1 MVGPAVSAPFDVIRA
16 ACGRKRLLP
25 LFLSL
30 PLSVFKLR
38 FSEDPTVLEG
48 ESSNKSLFPV
58 IFADYSISR
67 IRHLGPEE
75 QHVFRVA
82 IVHPSLIRNCVPH
95 PPTTE
100 IRVALKS
107 NVTIEHLSIVE
118 GSIPYP

>member
-1 MVGPAVSAPFDVIRA
+1 MNCLFSLDIRLPYRVVNELERPYVG
-16 ACGRKRLLP
+16 LLI
-25 LFLSL
+25 SK
-30 PLSVFKLR
+30 SVFKLHV
-38 FSEDPTVLEG
+38 SEDPTARG
-48 ESSNKSLFPV
+48 GNSKKSLFPV

-67 IRHLGPEE
+67 TRHLGPEE

-82 IVHPSLIRNCVPH
+82 VVHPSLIRNCVPY

-107 NVTIEHLSIVE
+107 NVTIEHPSIVE